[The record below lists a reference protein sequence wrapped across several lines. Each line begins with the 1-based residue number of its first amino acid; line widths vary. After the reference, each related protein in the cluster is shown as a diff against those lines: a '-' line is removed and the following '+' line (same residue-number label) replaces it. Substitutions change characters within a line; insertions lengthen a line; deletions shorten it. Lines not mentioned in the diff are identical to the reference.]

1 MFAGS
6 GYVEEKQME
15 RNIGISYNKAKI
27 STSNDGSKT
36 CTLDDDAFAVL
47 DNIKGTPRYWG
58 KAKMEMLAK
67 IDNFGPFHWFYTL
80 SCADMR
86 WNENFTT
93 ILREKGYK
101 VIWTLK
107 NDSGKLE
114 EVHIEVEFMKDSKIE
129 RYSLE
134 RFLEEECDESLHE
147 FIRTNVFTATR
158 NFVNRVTAFRTE
170 IMLGNN
176 SPMKITYWSDKMEF
190 QGRGAGHIHGVAW
203 CDLEKIHEMI
213 KEERKAGIILSND

>member
-1 MFAGS
+1 
-6 GYVEEKQME
+6 
-15 RNIGISYNKAKI
+15 
-27 STSNDGSKT
+27 
-36 CTLDDDAFAVL
+36 
-47 DNIKGTPRYWG
+47 
-58 KAKMEMLAK
+58 MLAK

-101 VIWTLK
+101 VLWVQKKDETKVEEFHVKIELK
-107 NDSGKLE
+107 KEGKIEPYTLE
-114 EVHIEVEFMKDSKIE
+114 E
-129 RYSLE
+129 
-134 RFLEEECDESLHE
+134 FLEKECDESLHE

-203 CDLEKIHEMI
+203 CDLQKINE
-213 KEERKAGIILSND
+213 IIE